1 VAQKPEKPNK
11 GPQAAGGPSGPGIG
25 PGGGPGGRPGGPGGP
40 PGRPKM
46 PSLVPLLKPY
56 KGQLMLLTLLT
67 VAGSAVGLMVPLVV
81 ARGID
86 AFTAGR
92 LDLQAALIELIALAV
107 GTFVFNNLQ
116 NVVQTIASERVA
128 RDLRTKLA
136 DKVSQQTYAQIE
148 AQTPAK
154 LLTNFTSDID
164 AIKGFIAQ
172 AAPQLISS
180 AFVIVAASAILL
192 RLKWQLAL
200 AVLPVFPLMGVA
212 FFMLMAKVR
221 KLFGEIMGIVD
232 NMNRVLNENI
242 VGAAL
247 IRLVNT
253 TARELDR
260 FAAAADQARAI
271 GMKILTAFAAMMP
284 IFSFLANV
292 AVLTILMLGGWFV
305 IRGQMTLGEFIAF
318 NAYLPILIFPIFI
331 IGFTSNAIGQAQASY
346 MRISMVLNAPPPPPR
361 GDVDVPLTGAVEVQ
375 GLTLAYGERRVL
387 KDVSFTVEPR
397 SRTAIVGPTAA
408 GKSQLLYMMT
418 GLLAPTSGQVLY
430 DGRPIREYKAAALH
444 SQIGLVFQDSSLFN
458 LTLRE
463 NIAFN
468 AKVDDADLA
477 KAIETAELHHFIAGL
492 PQGLDTIVS
501 ERGLSLSGGQKQ
513 RIMLARALALD
524 PKVLFLDDFT
534 ARVDVATEAKILAN
548 VRRNYPDLTL
558 ISITQKI
565 APIEDFDQVVLL
577 MEGEVLAVGTHA
589 QLAASSP
596 EYGQIIRSQQSTDA
610 YEAA

>member
-1 VAQKPEKPNK
+1 
-11 GPQAAGGPSGPGIG
+11 
-25 PGGGPGGRPGGPGGP
+25 
-40 PGRPKM
+40 M

-56 KGQLMLLTLLT
+56 KGQMLLLVLLT
-67 VAGSAVGLMVPLVV
+67 VAGSAVGLLVPQVV
-81 ARGID
+81 SKGID
-86 AFTAGR
+86 AFNAGR
-92 LDLQAALIELIALAV
+92 LDLGAELIALTAIAV
-107 GTFVFNNLQ
+107 GTFVFGNLQ

-136 DKVSQQTYAQIE
+136 EKVSQQTYAQIE

-164 AIKGFIAQ
+164 AIKTFVAQ
-172 AAPQLISS
+172 AAPALVSS
-180 AFVIVAASAILL
+180 AFVIVAGSAMLL
-192 RLKWQLAL
+192 WINWKLAL
-200 AVLPVFPLMGVA
+200 AVLPVLPLMAVS
-212 FFMLMAKVR
+212 FFMLMARVR
-221 KLFGEIMGIVD
+221 KLFGQIQGIVD
-232 NMNRVLNENI
+232 VMNRVLNENI

-253 TARELDR
+253 MMRESERFSDAAGEARVISL
-260 FAAAADQARAI
+260 
-271 GMKILTAFAAMMP
+271 KILAQFAAMMP

-292 AVLTILMLGGWFV
+292 ATITILTLGGWLV
-305 IRGQMTLGEFIAF
+305 INGQMTIGQFLAF
-318 NAYLPILIFPIFI
+318 NAYLTILIFPIFI
-331 IGFTSNAIGQAQASY
+331 IGFTSMSIGQAQASY
-346 MRISMVLNAPPPPPR
+346 FRISMVLNAPPPPPR
-361 GDVDVPLTGAVEVQ
+361 GEVSGPLTGAVEVRD
-375 GLTLAYGERRVL
+375 LTVAYGERRVL
-387 KDVSFTVEPR
+387 KDVSFTVEPG

-408 GKSQLLYMMT
+408 GKSQLLYVMT
-418 GLLAPTSGQVLY
+418 GLLAPTAGQVLY
-430 DGRPIREYKAAALH
+430 DGRPIQDYKADALH
-444 SQIGLVFQDSSLFN
+444 AQIGLVFQDSSLFN

-477 KAIETAELHHFIAGL
+477 KAIETAELQHFIAGL
-492 PQGLDTIVS
+492 PQGLDTVVS

-534 ARVDVATEAKILAN
+534 ARVDVATETKILAN

-558 ISITQKI
+558 VSITQKI
-565 APIEDFDQVVLL
+565 GPIEDFDQIVLL
-577 MEGEVLAVGTHA
+577 MEGEVLAVGAHHE
-589 QLAASSP
+589 LVGSSP

>member
-1 VAQKPEKPNK
+1 MAEKPSK
-11 GPQAAGGPSGPGIG
+11 APQAPGAAAPRGPGA
-25 PGGGPGGRPGGPGGP
+25 PA
-40 PGRPKM
+40 GRPKM

-56 KGQLMLLTLLT
+56 KGQMVLLTLLT
-67 VAGSAVGLMVPLVV
+67 VAGSAVGLLVPLVV
-81 ARGID
+81 MRAID

-92 LDLQAALIELIALAV
+92 HDISREVAALVAITV
-107 GTFVFNNLQ
+107 GVFVFGNLQ
-116 NVVQTIASERVA
+116 NLVQTIAAERVA
-128 RDLRTKLA
+128 RDLRAKLA
-136 DKVSQQTYAQIE
+136 EKVSQQTYAQVE
-148 AQTPAK
+148 AQTAAK

-164 AIKGFIAQ
+164 AIKNFVAQ

-180 AFVIVAASAILL
+180 AFVIVAASGILL
-192 RLKWQLAL
+192 WLKWPLAL
-200 AVLPVFPLMGVA
+200 AVLPVFPLMGLS
-212 FFMLMAKVR
+212 FFMLMVRVR
-221 KLFGEIMGIVD
+221 KLFGQIQGIVD
-232 NMNRVLNENI
+232 LMNRVLNENI

-247 IRLVNT
+247 IRLVNA

-260 FAAAADQARAI
+260 FSDAADQARVV
-271 GMKILTAFAAMMP
+271 GLKILTAFAAMMP

-292 AVLTILMLGGWFV
+292 AYLTILMLGGWFV
-305 IRGQMTLGEFIAF
+305 IKGQMTIGQFIAF
-318 NAYLPILIFPIFI
+318 NAFMPILIFPIFI

-346 MRISMVLNAPPPPPR
+346 FRIGMVLNAPPPPPR
-361 GDVDVPLTGAVEVQ
+361 GEVDAVLSGAVEVQ
-375 GLTLAYGERRVL
+375 GLTQAYGERKVL
-387 KDVSFTVEPR
+387 KGVSFTVEPG

-408 GKSQLLYMMT
+408 GKSQLLYLMT
-418 GLLAPTSGQVLY
+418 GLLAPASGQLLY
-430 DGRPIREYKAAALH
+430 DGRPLTDYKADVFHA
-444 SQIGLVFQDSSLFN
+444 QVGLVFQDSSLFN

-468 AKVDDADLA
+468 AKVDDARLA
-477 KAIETAELHHFIAGL
+477 KAVETAELQQFVAGL
-492 PQGLDTIVS
+492 PQGLDTVVS

-534 ARVDVATEAKILAN
+534 ARVDMATEAKILAN

-558 ISITQKI
+558 VSITQKI
-565 APIEDFDQVVLL
+565 APIEDFDQIVLL

>member
-1 VAQKPEKPNK
+1 
-11 GPQAAGGPSGPGIG
+11 
-25 PGGGPGGRPGGPGGP
+25 
-40 PGRPKM
+40 M
-46 PSLVPLLKPY
+46 PSLVPLLRPY
-56 KGQLMLLTLLT
+56 KGQMLLLTLLT
-67 VAGSAVGLMVPLVV
+67 VAGSAIGLLVPLVV
-81 ARGID
+81 MWAID
-86 AFTAGR
+86 GFNAGR
-92 LDLQAALIELIALAV
+92 NLGGEMVALIAITV
-107 GTFVFNNLQ
+107 GVFVFGNLQ

-128 RDLRTKLA
+128 RDLRTRLA
-136 DKVSQQTYAQIE
+136 EKVSQQSYAQIE
-148 AQTPAK
+148 AQTAAK

-164 AIKGFIAQ
+164 AIKNFVAQ
-172 AAPQLISS
+172 AAPSLISS
-180 AFVIVAASAILL
+180 AFVIVAASGILL
-192 RLKWQLAL
+192 WLKWQLAL
-200 AVLPVFPLMGVA
+200 AVLPVFPLMGVS
-212 FFMLMAKVR
+212 FFILMTRVR
-221 KLFGEIMGIVD
+221 KLFGQIQGIVD
-232 NMNRVLNENI
+232 LMNRVLNENI

-260 FAAAADQARAI
+260 FSDAADQARVV
-271 GMKILTAFAAMMP
+271 GLKILGAFAAMMP
-284 IFSFLANV
+284 VFSFLANV
-292 AVLTILMLGGWFV
+292 AYLTILMFGGWLV
-305 IRGQMTLGEFIAF
+305 IVGQMTIGQFIAF
-318 NAYLPILIFPIFI
+318 NSFMPILMFPIFI

-346 MRISMVLNAPPPPPR
+346 FRISMVLNAPPPPPR
-361 GDVDVPLTGAVEVQ
+361 GEVEAVLTGAVEVE
-375 GLTLAYGERRVL
+375 GLTLAYGERKVL
-387 KDVSFTVEPR
+387 KGVNFTVEPG

-408 GKSQLLYMMT
+408 GKSQLLCLMT

-430 DGRPIREYKAAALH
+430 DGRPIKDYTADAFHA
-444 SQIGLVFQDSSLFN
+444 QVGLVFQDSSLFN

-468 AKVDDADLA
+468 AKVDDARLA
-477 KAIETAELHHFIAGL
+477 RAIDTAELQHFIAGL
-492 PQGLDTIVS
+492 PQGLDTVVS

-577 MEGEVLAVGTHA
+577 MEGEVLAVGTHV